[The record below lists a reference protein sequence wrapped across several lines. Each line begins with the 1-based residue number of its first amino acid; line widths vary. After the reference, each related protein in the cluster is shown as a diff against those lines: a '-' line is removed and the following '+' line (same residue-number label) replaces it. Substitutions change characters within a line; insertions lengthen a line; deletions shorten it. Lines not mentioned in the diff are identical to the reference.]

1 MRKMRWD
8 MTGAHTKTVY
18 INHKNTYRIMK
29 ANDRYMF
36 KLSVINFGGIDLK
49 FDVNIV
55 RRFLVLNNVPKCW
68 VQIASCTTA
77 HGMYESGTTTIYQS
91 KTTKKCY
98 MVRYFDGCFNKMYAE
113 VVGVDWDALNK
124 EMRSFWESI
133 KPMWSDMLHS
143 ENNSEMGH
151 MERYIR
157 HNRLRNKGRD
167 LLIKLVG

>member
-1 MRKMRWD
+1 MIK
-8 MTGAHTKTVY
+8 Y
-18 INHKNTYRIMK
+18 
-29 ANDRYMF
+29 
-36 KLSVINFGGIDLK
+36 SVTEFYGIYHK

-55 RRFLVLNNVPKCW
+55 RSFRVLNNIPKCW

-77 HGMYESGTTTIYQS
+77 HGMYESGVTTIYQS

-98 MVRYFDGCFNKMYAE
+98 MVRYFDGCFNEMYAE

-124 EMRSFWESI
+124 EMKTFWESI
-133 KPMWSDMLHS
+133 RPIMSEIRHG
-143 ENNSEMGH
+143 ENNGEIGH

-157 HNRLRNKGRD
+157 HKRLRNKGQD

>member
-1 MRKMRWD
+1 M
-8 MTGAHTKTVY
+8 
-18 INHKNTYRIMK
+18 MK
-29 ANDRYMF
+29 F
-36 KLSVINFGGIDLK
+36 SVIKFYGIDHK

-55 RRFLVLNNVPKCW
+55 RRFRVLNNIPKCW

-77 HGMYESGTTTIYQS
+77 HGMYESGVTTIYQS

-98 MVRYFDGCFNKMYAE
+98 MVRYFDGCFNEMYAE

-124 EMRSFWESI
+124 EMKAFWESI
-133 KPMWSDMLHS
+133 RPIMSEIRHG
-143 ENNSEMGH
+143 ENNGEIGR

>member
-1 MRKMRWD
+1 
-8 MTGAHTKTVY
+8 
-18 INHKNTYRIMK
+18 
-29 ANDRYMF
+29 MF
-36 KLSVINFGGIDLK
+36 KFSVIKFYGIDYK

-55 RRFLVLNNVPKCW
+55 RSFRVLNNVPKCW

-98 MVRYFDGCFNKMYAE
+98 MVRYFDGCFNQMYAE

-124 EMRSFWESI
+124 AMKAFWESI

-143 ENNSEMGH
+143 ENNGEMGH

-167 LLIKLVG
+167 LLAKLVG

>member
-1 MRKMRWD
+1 
-8 MTGAHTKTVY
+8 MTDAHTKTVY
-18 INHKNTYRIMK
+18 INNKNTYRIMK

-55 RRFLVLNNVPKCW
+55 RKFRVLNNVPKCW
-68 VQIASCTTA
+68 KKIASCTTA

-124 EMRSFWESI
+124 EMRSFWENI
-133 KPMWSDMLHS
+133 EPMWRDMLHS